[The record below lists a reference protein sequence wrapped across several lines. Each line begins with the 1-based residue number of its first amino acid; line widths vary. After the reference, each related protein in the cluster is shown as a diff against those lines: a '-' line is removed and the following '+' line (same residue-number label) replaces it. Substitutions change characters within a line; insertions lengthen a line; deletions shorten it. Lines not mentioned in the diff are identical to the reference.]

1 MSFLLRVGMVK
12 PIEALG
18 GTLEVVAHFP
28 DGDVRIRDGGRAA

>member
-1 MSFLLRVGMVK
+1 MQISTLRAY
-12 PIEALG
+12 IEALG